1 MKRLRAAAV
10 VVAML
15 SCSVSAYAA
24 VVVELFT
31 SQGCSSCPPADALLR
46 EFQNDPG
53 VIPIAYHVDYW
64 NGLGWRDPFSSRD
77 WTVRQMAYVHAMQ
90 LPSAYTPQMVVG
102 GTRQMVGSS
111 AAVVRT
117 AIAAAARESDNAVLM
132 LSLAKG
138 VAIVNASTRTAGL
151 DLIVVATDDEA
162 TTRVEGGEN
171 GGRTLVD
178 SAIARKLV
186 RVRNVPAGDSIQR
199 VPIEGRHIVAML
211 QDPKTLRIVA
221 AVRK

>member
-1 MKRLRAAAV
+1 MKRLPAAAV
-10 VVAML
+10 VAMFL
-15 SCSVSAYAA
+15 CGVSAHAA

-46 EFQNDPG
+46 ELQRDPG
-53 VIPIAYHVDYW
+53 VIAIAYHVDYW

-77 WTVRQMAYVHAMQ
+77 WTIRQMGYVRAMQ
-90 LPSAYTPQMVVG
+90 LPSAYTPQIVVG

-111 AAVVRT
+111 GALVRT
-117 AIAAAARESDNAVLM
+117 AIAAAAREPDDAALT
-132 LSLAKG
+132 LSLAKR
-138 VAIVNASTRTAGL
+138 VAVVNASTRTAGL
-151 DLIVVATDDEA
+151 DLVVVATDDEA

-178 SAIARKLV
+178 TAIARKLV

-199 VPIEGRHIVAML
+199 VPIEGRHIVAIL
-211 QDPKTLRIVA
+211 QDPKTMRIVA
-221 AVRK
+221 AARK